1 VKQRDFQ
8 PSSTGFIRCILCLGG
23 PRVEHECHHCN
34 ITFPRTNAYFSKNM
48 LKNHKDEAVSLCQ
61 LSWLLILL
69 IVFLALLVLLRTPA
83 ERNTQQ

>member
-1 VKQRDFQ
+1 
-8 PSSTGFIRCILCLGG
+8 
-23 PRVEHECHHCN
+23 
-34 ITFPRTNAYFSKNM
+34 M